1 MKRLLLPVFTLM
13 LAFLFV
19 SAVKDEIMTKTNGV
33 YIVNTTKLAA
43 DVKGF
48 KGATPLKIY
57 IKSNK
62 IQKIEALPN
71 QETPKYFKMLD
82 SMLAKWN
89 GMSVKKV
96 ATTNVDGVT
105 GATFSSKAVKENVKR
120 GVAYYLKNK

>member
-1 MKRLLLPVFTLM
+1 MKKIIKSLVFVAVALFLM
-13 LAFLFV
+13 
-19 SAVKDEIMTKTNGV
+19 SAVKDEIMTKANGV
-33 YIVNTTKLAA
+33 YVVNTTKLAS

-71 QETPKYFKMLD
+71 KETPKYFKMLD
-82 SMLAKWN
+82 PMLAKWN

-96 ATTNVDGVT
+96 ATTKVDGIT
-105 GATFSSKAVKENVKR
+105 GATFSSDAVRENVKR
-120 GVAYYLKNK
+120 GVAYYLKHK

>member
-1 MKRLLLPVFTLM
+1 MKKIIKSLVFVAVALFLM
-13 LAFLFV
+13 
-19 SAVKDEIMTKTNGV
+19 SAVKDEIMTKANGV
-33 YIVNTTKLAA
+33 YVVNTTKLAS

-71 QETPKYFKMLD
+71 KETPKYFKMLD
-82 SMLAKWN
+82 PMLVKWN

-96 ATTNVDGVT
+96 ATTKVDGIT
-105 GATFSSKAVKENVKR
+105 GATFSSDAVRENVKR
-120 GVAYYLKNK
+120 GVAYYLKHK